1 MKKKKSKSRAKKTS
15 GLRALEDAGV
25 AGESE
30 QYDLKLF
37 VTGSTPRS
45 LDAIAQIKEICESR
59 LKGRYTLQVID
70 VHQEPHLAES
80 EQIIALPTLL
90 KKLPPP
96 LRKVLGGFSERERLL
111 AILGLA
117 PAKKQP

>member
-1 MKKKKSKSRAKKTS
+1 MS
-15 GLRALEDAGV
+15 GLRALERA
-25 AGESE
+25 AAARKSE

-45 LDAIAQIKEICESR
+45 LEAIARIKELCESQ
-59 LKGRYTLQVID
+59 LKGRYTLEVID
-70 VHQEPHLAES
+70 VHQEPHLAEM

-96 LRKVLGGFSERERLL
+96 LRKVLGGFSEKERLL
-111 AILGLA
+111 AILGIA
-117 PAKKQP
+117 PAKNKP

>member
-1 MKKKKSKSRAKKTS
+1 MKKKKKKSSPKKRA
-15 GLRALEDAGV
+15 GLRSPEIAAA

-30 QYDLKLF
+30 QYDLRLF

-45 LDAIAQIKEICESR
+45 LEAIAQIKELCETR

-70 VHQEPHLAES
+70 VHQEPHLAEAD
-80 EQIIALPTLL
+80 QIIALPTLL

-96 LRKVLGGFSERERLL
+96 LRKILGGFSEKERLL

-117 PAKKQP
+117 PAKKET

>member
-1 MKKKKSKSRAKKTS
+1 LKKKKKSPRKRSA
-15 GLRALEDAGV
+15 GLRSLEDAAA

-45 LDAIAQIKEICESR
+45 LDAIAQIKELCESR

-70 VHQEPHLAES
+70 VHQEPHLAEA

-96 LRKVLGGFSERERLL
+96 LRKILGGFSEKERLL
-111 AILGLA
+111 AILGLS
-117 PAKKQP
+117 PAKKRR